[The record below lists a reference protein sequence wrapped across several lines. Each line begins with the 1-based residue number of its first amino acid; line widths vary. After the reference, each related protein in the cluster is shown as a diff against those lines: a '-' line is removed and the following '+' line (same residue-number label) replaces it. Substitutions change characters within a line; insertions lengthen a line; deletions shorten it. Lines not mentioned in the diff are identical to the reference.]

1 MLISVTSP
9 KLSKKQERSFD
20 VVDQEPISPIV
31 LNDSLISPLT
41 NEKLILPD
49 IRQSKFNAKK
59 NIINLLEI
67 IPEENVITPKAKVF
81 ENNFLDQNDLKS
93 PVKPK
98 QNPKLM
104 RTKTL
109 VNEEVF
115 QTTQIRLNARQLQA
129 RARSSEGRRTRP
141 RSKTKSNCRKK

>member
-1 MLISVTSP
+1 VTSP

-98 QNPKLM
+98 
-104 RTKTL
+104 
-109 VNEEVF
+109 
-115 QTTQIRLNARQLQA
+115 
-129 RARSSEGRRTRP
+129 
-141 RSKTKSNCRKK
+141 